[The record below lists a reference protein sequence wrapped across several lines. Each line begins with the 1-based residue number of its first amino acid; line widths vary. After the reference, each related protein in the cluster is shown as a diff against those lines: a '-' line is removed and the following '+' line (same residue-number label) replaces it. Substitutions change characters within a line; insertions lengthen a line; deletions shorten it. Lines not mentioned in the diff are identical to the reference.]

1 MKFFIRNAGVLLL
14 ITLLFQSCL
23 KDKCTQTFKVYRPVF
38 KAKQEVRNN
47 IKTKAPQPLQKPGK
61 LTLFGNYIYLNE
73 LEKGIH
79 IIDNTNP
86 SQPRNIGF
94 IEIPGNVDI
103 AIRGNIL
110 YADLYDELVSIDISN
125 PLNVQLK
132 STVLRAFPERFFANG
147 FTSDTSLFIVD
158 WIAKDTTVTINCSG
172 NESVVQ
178 FDLAIRSTG
187 VFTNIAA
194 AGAPAV
200 TGINGSMA
208 RFALLNDYLY
218 TVSNSQLLVFTLTNA
233 EQPQRVNTVSLGWGI
248 ETIYPFCNNLFIG
261 SQTGMFIYS
270 TQNPSLPNALG
281 TFTHAF
287 ACDPVVADD
296 TYAYVTLRNGA
307 NCRNTTLNQL
317 DVIDV
322 QNLTRPFLVKSYPLT
337 NPHGLSKD
345 GDILF
350 VCDGRDGLRVF
361 DAAQPFNLRQVFH
374 FKGIET
380 YDVIAWNGNAIVVS
394 KEALIQ
400 YDYTNPAAVKEL
412 SRLTIQK

>member
-1 MKFFIRNAGVLLL
+1 MRHSIQLSSLVLFMMLF
-14 ITLLFQSCL
+14 FQSCL
-23 KDKCTQTFKVYRPVF
+23 KDKCTKTFTVYRPVF

-47 IKTKAPQPLQKPGK
+47 IKTRAPQSLKQPGK

-79 IIDNTNP
+79 IIDNANP

-103 AIRGNIL
+103 AIRGNML

-132 STVLRAFPERFFANG
+132 NTVLRAFPERFFSGG
-147 FTSDTSLFIVD
+147 FTADTSVFIVE
-158 WIAKDTTVTINCSG
+158 WIAKDTTVSLNCSG
-172 NESVVQ
+172 EYGMVQ
-178 FDLAIRSTG
+178 FDMAMRSSG
-187 VFTNIAA
+187 GFTNISAA
-194 AGAPAV
+194 AAPTV

-208 RFALLNDYLY
+208 RFALLNDYMY
-218 TVSNSQLLVFTLTNA
+218 TVSNSQLQVFTLANA
-233 EQPQRVNTVSLGWGI
+233 EQPQRVNTVNLGWGI
-248 ETIYPFCNNLFIG
+248 ETIYPFRNNLFIG

-270 TQNPSLPNALG
+270 TQNPAAPNALG

-296 TYAYVTLRNGA
+296 TYAYVTLRNGT
-307 NCRNTTLNQL
+307 NCRNTSLNQL

-322 QNLTRPFLVKSYPLT
+322 QNLTRPFLVKTYPLT

-345 GDILF
+345 GNTLF
-350 VCDGRDGLRVF
+350 VCDGKDGLRVF
-361 DAAQPFNLRQVFH
+361 DAATPQNLKQTFH

-394 KEALIQ
+394 KEALVQ
-400 YDYTNPAAVKEL
+400 YNYSNPAAITER
-412 SRLTIQK
+412 SRMTIQK